1 MKGPPMTSD
10 QSEIF
15 HPPPYIERQI
25 SPTLK
30 SNDLSKEVVWT
41 YLVARK
47 YQGNQEDLVKK
58 ICGVDEKLPE
68 GAKIWLE
75 AYLHPTRLKQ
85 EEVKCWRS
93 RADLSMGHLEIVDDR
108 NLQIRANGKWV
119 SIVESKWY
127 DDIHANPKY
136 PQILQ
141 LSQLIE
147 HALLLHDRSGN
158 FPERVYV
165 TLLTPQFFKNKEGPF
180 SERNY
185 QEKFEKYTS
194 GTIELKTDLKLCPL
208 TFLNH
213 DIDILLSR
221 IDSLILKWVTF
232 EELLGLPPLVSHNV
246 PGKYKTNFQS
256 WKQVF
261 DQVGMESIYNELL
274 TAN

>member
-1 MKGPPMTSD
+1 MESSQSD
-10 QSEIF
+10 IF
-15 HPPPYIERQI
+15 HPPPYVERQI
-25 SPTLK
+25 APALK
-30 SNDLSKEVVWT
+30 VNDLSKEVVWT

-47 YQGNQEDLVKK
+47 YQDNKERLVKK
-58 ICGVDEKLPE
+58 ICGVTEKLPE
-68 GAKIWLE
+68 SAKIWLE
-75 AYLHPTRLKQ
+75 AYLHPTRQRQ

-93 RADLSMGHLEIVDDR
+93 RADLSVGHLELVNNRDS
-108 NLQIRANGKWV
+108 QIRANGEWV

-127 DDIHANPKY
+127 DDIHPNPMY

-147 HALLLHDRSGN
+147 HALLLHDTAGN

-165 TLLTPQFFKNKEGPF
+165 TLLTPQYFKNKEGPF

-194 GTIELKTDLKLCPL
+194 SALELKSDLKLCPL

-213 DIDILLSR
+213 NIDILLGR
-221 IDSLILKWVTF
+221 IDSLILRWVTF
-232 EELLGLPPLVSHNV
+232 EELLDLPQLVSHNV
-246 PGKYKTNFQS
+246 PGKYKANFRS

-261 DQVGMESIYNELL
+261 VQGGMESIYGELL
-274 TAN
+274 KGN